1 MSTPNIVMTR
11 IDERLIHGQ
20 GQMWI
25 KSLGM
30 NTVIVAND
38 AAAAD
43 PMAQSL
49 MKAVLP
55 KDLAIRFYPVQKVID
70 IIHKAN
76 PAQTIFLIVK
86 DCADAL
92 RLVAG
97 NVPIKKINI
106 GNIHNAEG
114 KEKVTRSIFLGPED
128 KAALR
133 EMIEKYGIEFDT
145 QTTPSGTD
153 GAIQVNI
160 KDYI

>member
-11 IDERLIHGQ
+11 IDERLVHGQ
-20 GQMWI
+20 GQLWI
-25 KSLGM
+25 KSLGV

-38 AAAAD
+38 EAAAD

-49 MKAVLP
+49 MKTVIP
-55 KDLAIRFYPVQKVID
+55 KEVAMRFYPVQKVID
-70 IIHKAN
+70 IIYKAN
-76 PAQTIFLIVK
+76 PAQTIFIIVK

-97 NVPIKKINI
+97 NVPIQHINI

-114 KEKVTRSIFLGPED
+114 KEKVTRSIFLGAED

-133 EMIEKYGIEFDT
+133 EMVDKYNIEFDT

-153 GAIQVNI
+153 GAVQVNI
-160 KDYI
+160 RDYL